1 MSEMSKLSV
10 HIYFFLSI
18 SKLFALFFFFFE
30 TAMIDLTHSFV
41 DSFRTVFVTLIFWS
55 FIMISLC
62 VNLVFKLILL
72 NTDRLFQSEGS
83 SL

>member
-1 MSEMSKLSV
+1 MP
-10 HIYFFLSI
+10 Y
-18 SKLFALFFFFFE
+18 FFFFFE

>member
-1 MSEMSKLSV
+1 
-10 HIYFFLSI
+10 
-18 SKLFALFFFFFE
+18 
-30 TAMIDLTHSFV
+30 MIDLTHSFV
-41 DSFRTVFVTLIFWS
+41 DSFRTVFVTMIFWS

-72 NTDRLFQSEGS
+72 NTDRLFQSEHS